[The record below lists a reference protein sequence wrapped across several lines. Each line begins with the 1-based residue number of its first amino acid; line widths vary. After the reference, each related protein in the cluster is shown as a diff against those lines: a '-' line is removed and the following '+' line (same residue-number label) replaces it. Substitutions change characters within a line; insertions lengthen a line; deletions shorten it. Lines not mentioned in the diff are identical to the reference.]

1 MAAALFL
8 LAGIA
13 LVALT
18 FSDVFQS
25 VIVPR
30 PARRTLR
37 GSSYISRWGWRAWR
51 WFGHALVTNEAREDF
66 LGTFAPLLLVVLLV
80 FWVTSLILGY
90 ACVFYALRGELKPAP
105 DFGGAVYFAGTS
117 LLTIGFGDIVPASPL
132 TRYLAVLTGASGF
145 GIVAIVTTFL
155 FAIFGAYQARE
166 AFVVALCNRAG
177 SPPSGLELIEIH
189 IRMQHIDGLN
199 ATLREA
205 QLWMSAVLE
214 THLAYPVLN
223 YFRSTHDDI
232 SWVGALG
239 ALLDAST
246 IVITTLDIPA
256 KAEAKFVNRLGRHFV
271 NDFAHYFSL
280 PDGAE
285 VGVERIEFD
294 IAYDRLEAAGV
305 ALIERGRAWRYFA
318 EVRSTY
324 ASQLNA
330 LAQFWRIPPARW
342 VGDRSLIGHNPPLK
356 VSPEIDIASLP
367 SIR

>member
-1 MAAALFL
+1 
-8 LAGIA
+8 
-13 LVALT
+13 
-18 FSDVFQS
+18 
-25 VIVPR
+25 
-30 PARRTLR
+30 
-37 GSSYISRWGWRAWR
+37 
-51 WFGHALVTNEAREDF
+51 
-66 LGTFAPLLLVVLLV
+66 
-80 FWVTSLILGY
+80 LGY

-239 ALLDAST
+239 
-246 IVITTLDIPA
+246 
-256 KAEAKFVNRLGRHFV
+256 GRPV
-271 NDFAHYFSL
+271 AHRPQS
-280 PDGAE
+280 
-285 VGVERIEFD
+285 
-294 IAYDRLEAAGV
+294 AAQ
-305 ALIERGRAWRYFA
+305 
-318 EVRSTY
+318 S
-324 ASQLNA
+324 
-330 LAQFWRIPPARW
+330 
-342 VGDRSLIGHNPPLK
+342 
-356 VSPEIDIASLP
+356 
-367 SIR
+367 